1 MTLPAPTY
9 DLVLMLDLQ
18 AGEPTR
24 AKVVAG
30 ARTAIESQGQLL
42 RHDEWGERTLAY
54 QIDHKTSAE
63 YHLLQFHATPELLS
77 TLNRTLGITDEVI
90 RFRIIK
96 LAPGTPEAP
105 EMPAQAGAAQRT
117 QAAPAA
123 EAEAAPVPE
132 ADEVAAEA
140 EAAPAAEAEAAVPT
154 AETVAAEPTAEALAT
169 PAALSE
175 PA

>member
-24 AKVVAG
+24 AKVLAG

-54 QIDHKTSAE
+54 PIDHKTSAE

-77 TLNRTLGITDEVI
+77 TLNRTLRITDEVI

-105 EMPAQAGAAQRT
+105 EMPAQAGAGAGPRA

-132 ADEVAAEA
+132 AEA
-140 EAAPAAEAEAAVPT
+140 E
-154 AETVAAEPTAEALAT
+154 AAEPTAEALAAEPMAEALAT
-169 PAALSE
+169 PAALIE

>member
-18 AGEPTR
+18 AAEPTR

-42 RHDEWGERTLAY
+42 RYDEWGERTLAY
-54 QIDHKTSAE
+54 PIDHKTSAE

-77 TLNRTLGITDEVI
+77 TLNRTLRITDEVI

-105 EMPAQAGAAQRT
+105 EMPAPAGAGPRA

-132 ADEVAAEA
+132 AEVAPAADAEA
-140 EAAPAAEAEAAVPT
+140 EAAEPT